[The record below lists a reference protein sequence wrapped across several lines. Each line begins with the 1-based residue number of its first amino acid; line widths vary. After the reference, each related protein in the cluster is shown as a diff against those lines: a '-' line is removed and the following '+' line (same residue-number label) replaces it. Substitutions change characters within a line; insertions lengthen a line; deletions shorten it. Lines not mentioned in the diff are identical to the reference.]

1 MTAHCTWDKHCAWDK
16 LIRNDHCG
24 SIRKGAPRLEGRMTV
39 YSDNSNALYDATDT
53 LLSTA
58 REYGHGN
65 TRGGDVVAAAYRLAA
80 AKLRENGSDS
90 HAKDLE
96 RAADQAEKF
105 SR

>member
-1 MTAHCTWDKHCAWDK
+1 MYGDD
-16 LIRNDHCG
+16 R
-24 SIRKGAPRLEGRMTV
+24 
-39 YSDNSNALYDATDT
+39 NALYDATDS
-53 LLSTA
+53 LLATA

-65 TRGGDVVAAAYRLAA
+65 SRGGDVVAAAYRLAA